1 MDLLKVE
8 VDVHSISCICLIFSE
23 KNLFIFRAA
32 VAGSAGRKRR
42 SSVFQRA
49 NHAIF
54 QTVHSSPI
62 LRRARAW
69 FRQTK
74 SYLYYKT
81 KMIKLAIEE
90 FKQKVKRKLSKEYIK
105 EKIKDKMDDLSG
117 NISCLMT
124 RLEFYGKL

>member
-1 MDLLKVE
+1 MNSVFC
-8 VDVHSISCICLIFSE
+8 VCLIFSE
-23 KNLFIFRAA
+23 KIYFFIFRAA

-49 NHAIF
+49 NYAIF
-54 QTVHSSPI
+54 QTVRSSPI
-62 LRRARAW
+62 IRRARAW

-74 SYLYYKT
+74 SYLSYKT

-90 FKQKVKRKLSKEYIK
+90 FKQEVKRKLSKEYIK
-105 EKIKDKMDDLSG
+105 DKIEEKMNDLS
-117 NISCLMT
+117 CLTT

>member
-1 MDLLKVE
+1 MEKIIGIEKHAGKVRKK
-8 VDVHSISCICLIFSE
+8 SF
-23 KNLFIFRAA
+23 FIFRAA

-49 NHAIF
+49 NRAIF
-54 QTVHSSPI
+54 QTVYSSPI

-74 SYLYYKT
+74 SYLSYKT

-105 EKIKDKMDDLSG
+105 EKIKEKMDDLS
-117 NISCLMT
+117 CLTT